1 MSTPPA
7 DMAARRMRG
16 LDRAFEIL
24 DFLRVRRRPM
34 RPNEIAIAIGAP
46 RSSVYELT
54 NLLLRHGM
62 LDHQGGDGRVFLG
75 RKLYFLGAAYADCF
89 DLLREADHL
98 LVRLSEE
105 TSETAQL
112 CMLDGNKYT
121 VATMREGPRP
131 FRISTTVG
139 ETVPLPWTASG
150 RLLVSHMSDTEI
162 LAFIPP
168 EDFVLPNGTRIAEAT
183 FIAETRQAERDG
195 YFTFNSAMGT
205 FTHCFAAPVRQDGGQ
220 CVATLCLITPKEDG
234 LANRQSYLE
243 CLTEAAREL
252 SEKLGWASHRED
264 VGRFA

>member
-1 MSTPPA
+1 MPTPPV

-24 DFLRVRRRPM
+24 DFLRVHRRPM
-34 RPNEIAIAIGAP
+34 RPNEIAVAIGAP

-54 NLLLRHGM
+54 NLLLRQGM

-98 LVRLSEE
+98 LTRLSEE

-112 CMLDGNKYT
+112 CMLDGNKCT
-121 VATMREGPRP
+121 VARMREGSRR
-131 FRISTTVG
+131 FRISMTVG

-150 RLLVSHMSDTEI
+150 RLLVSHLSDAEI
-162 LAFIPP
+162 LALIPP
-168 EDFVLPNGTRIAEAT
+168 EDFALPNRTRVAEAT

-195 YFTFNSAMGT
+195 YFTFNSAMAT
-205 FTHCFAAPVRQDGGQ
+205 FAHCFAAPVRQDGGQ
-220 CVATLCLITPKEDG
+220 CVAALCLIAPKEDG

-243 CLTEAAREL
+243 CLTTAAREL